1 MTRFVL
7 CTLLLLLSF
16 TSVLHAA
23 DDGWISMFD
32 GKTLKGWKANEKADQ
47 WKVEDGAILVHGE
60 RSHLFY
66 IGDDENKPADFK
78 NFHFKAEVLTKPNAN
93 SGVFFHT
100 KFQKEGWP
108 DAGYEA
114 QVNQTQKDPVKTGSI
129 YNVVKNF
136 VAPAKD
142 DEWWTYE
149 IIVKGKDIETK
160 VNGKTVVNY
169 VEPEGVTGPRKLSSG
184 TIALQAHD
192 PKSIAMYKNLMIKP
206 LPDEVKKR

>member
-7 CTLLLLLSF
+7 CTLLFLLSF
-16 TSVLHAA
+16 TSVLYAA
-23 DDGWISMFD
+23 DDGWINMFD

-47 WKVEDGAILVHGE
+47 WKVEDGAILVHGD

-66 IGDDENKPADFK
+66 IGDDEGKPADFK
-78 NFHFKAEVLTKPNAN
+78 NFHFKADVLTKPNAN

-100 KFQKEGWP
+100 KFQSEGWP

-206 LPDEVKKR
+206 LPEEAKKP

>member
-1 MTRFVL
+1 MKK
-7 CTLLLLLSF
+7 LLLFALILNSTALAF
-16 TSVLHAA
+16 AEE
-23 DDGWISMFD
+23 GWISMFD
-32 GKTLKGWKANEKADQ
+32 GETLNGWKASEKPKQ
-47 WKVEDGAILVHGE
+47 WRVEEGCIVANGD

-66 IGDDENKPADFK
+66 IGEEESKPADFK
-78 NFHFKAEVLTKPNAN
+78 DFHFKCDVLTKPNSN
-93 SGVFFHT
+93 SGVYFHT
-100 KFQKEGWP
+100 KFQDDGWP
-108 DAGYEA
+108 EVGYEA

-160 VNGKTVVNY
+160 VNGKTVVFF
-169 VEPEGVTGPRKLSSG
+169 VEPPGVTGTRKLSSG

-192 PKSIAMYKNLMIKP
+192 AGSTAKYKNLMIKP
-206 LPDEVKKR
+206 LN

>member
-1 MTRFVL
+1 
-7 CTLLLLLSF
+7 
-16 TSVLHAA
+16 
-23 DDGWISMFD
+23 MFD

-47 WKVEDGAILVHGE
+47 WKVEDGAILVHGD

-66 IGDDENKPADFK
+66 IGDDESKPADFK
-78 NFHFKAEVLTKPNAN
+78 NFHFKADVLTKPNAN

-114 QVNQTQKDPVKTGSI
+114 QVNQTQKDSVKTGSI

-206 LPDEVKKR
+206 LPDDVKKP

>member
-1 MTRFVL
+1 MIRVVL
-7 CTLLLLLSF
+7 CVLILSF
-16 TSVLHAA
+16 TSALRAA
-23 DDGWISMFD
+23 EDGWINMFD
-32 GKTLKGWKANEKADQ
+32 GKTLKGWKANEKVDQ

-66 IGDDENKPADFK
+66 VGDDESKPADFK
-78 NFHFKAEVLTKPNAN
+78 NFHFKADVMTKPNAN

-100 KFQKEGWP
+100 KFQPEGWP
-108 DAGYEA
+108 AAGYEA

-129 YNVVKNF
+129 YNVVKNY

-169 VEPEGVTGPRKLSSG
+169 VEPEGVKGPSKLSSG

-192 PKSIAMYKNLMIKP
+192 PKSIVRYKNLMIKP
-206 LPDEVKKR
+206 LPDDAKR

>member
-1 MTRFVL
+1 MIRVVL
-7 CTLLLLLSF
+7 CVVMLSF
-16 TSVLHAA
+16 TSVLRAA
-23 DDGWISMFD
+23 DDGWITMFD
-32 GKTLKGWKANEKADQ
+32 GKTLNGWKANEKVDQ

-66 IGDDENKPADFK
+66 VGDDESKPADFK
-78 NFHFKAEVLTKPNAN
+78 NFHFKADVMTKPNAN

-100 KFQKEGWP
+100 KFQPEGWP
-108 DAGYEA
+108 AAGYEA

-129 YNVVKNF
+129 YNVVKNY

-160 VNGKTVVNY
+160 VNGKMVVNY
-169 VEPEGVTGPRKLSSG
+169 VEPEGVTGPSKLSSG

-192 PKSIAMYKNLMIKP
+192 PKSIVRYKNLMIKP
-206 LPDEVKKR
+206 LPDDAKR

>member
-1 MTRFVL
+1 MIRLVL
-7 CTLLLLLSF
+7 CVLMLSF
-16 TSVLHAA
+16 TSALRAA
-23 DDGWISMFD
+23 DDGWITMFD
-32 GKTLKGWKANEKADQ
+32 GTTLKGWKANEKVDQ

-66 IGDDENKPADFK
+66 IGDDESKPAEFK
-78 NFHFKAEVLTKPNAN
+78 NFHFKTDVMTKPNAN

-100 KFQKEGWP
+100 KFQPEGWP
-108 DAGYEA
+108 EAGYEA
-114 QVNQTQKDPVKTGSI
+114 QVNQTQTDPVKTGSI
-129 YNVVKNF
+129 YSVVKNY

-192 PKSIAMYKNLMIKP
+192 PKSIVRYKNLTIKP
-206 LPDEVKKR
+206 LPDDAKR